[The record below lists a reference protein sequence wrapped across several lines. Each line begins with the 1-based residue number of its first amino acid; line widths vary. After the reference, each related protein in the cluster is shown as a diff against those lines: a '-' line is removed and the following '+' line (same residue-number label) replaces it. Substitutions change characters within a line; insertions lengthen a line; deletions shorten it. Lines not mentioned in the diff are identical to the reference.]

1 MPQSLNDPEAED
13 LAQGGFEPGQR
24 RRMRQ
29 MQRRMNV
36 RIRAAEAQ
44 EIAARAMEKN
54 ARYVLWS
61 VIIASAATIV
71 TAAAAVFSVF
81 ANLSRAPH

>member
-1 MPQSLNDPEAED
+1 
-13 LAQGGFEPGQR
+13 
-24 RRMRQ
+24 MRQ

-54 ARYVLWS
+54 ARYMLWS
-61 VIIASAATIV
+61 VIIAVAASIV
-71 TAAAAVFSVF
+71 SAAAAVFVVF
-81 ANLSRAPH
+81 VNLPHAPH